1 VAVIVDA
8 IAPSASFQ
16 PLAANVRS
24 KALAGSD
31 LSGVIAPRRTISGN
45 RLFGIKPS
53 SANTKVSVPSGAL

>member
-1 VAVIVDA
+1 
-8 IAPSASFQ
+8 
-16 PLAANVRS
+16 LAANVRS

-31 LSGVIAPRRTISGN
+31 LSGVIAPRRTISGK